1 MRNPGLTKLFH
12 PPLERLFS
20 FAPTMKAPSPPT
32 IARVSPREAG
42 TLAALARASFRE
54 TYGGRTD
61 PDNLRLYVDTHLT
74 DERILAELE
83 TPGFDFHMAW
93 MCDEPAGYLKLR
105 RDRRPKGIPDGN
117 CLQVE
122 RIYVLRRFQGAGIGS
137 ALIDLTLQS
146 AREAGDHAVWLQVWG
161 RNAEAIGFYQAK
173 GFHIYDTASFEF
185 GNEQT
190 EDFLMRY
197 DIPY

>member
-1 MRNPGLTKLFH
+1 MRHHGLTKLFH

-20 FAPTMKAPSPPT
+20 FAPTMKALSPPAIT
-32 IARVSPREAG
+32 RVTTPESES
-42 TLAALARASFRE
+42 LAALARESFIE

-74 DERILAELE
+74 DERVRIELD
-83 TPGFDFHMAW
+83 TPGFDFHMAR
-93 MCDEPAGYLKLR
+93 MGEVPAGYLKLR
-105 RDRRPKGIPDGN
+105 RDRHPKGIAEGN

-122 RIYVLRRFQGAGIGS
+122 RIYVLRRFQGSGIGS
-137 ALIDLTLQS
+137 ALIDLALRS

-161 RNAEAIGFYQAK
+161 QNAEAIGFYQAK
-173 GFHIYDTASFEF
+173 GFRIYETAAFQF

-190 EDFLMRY
+190 QDFLMRF
-197 DIPY
+197 DIHH